1 MVSNAIPL
9 LPLLGERIGQLV
21 PGHLETMAELLAL
34 EHEKVLEAR
43 RWAFA
48 TRRKKEIV
56 AVSFLAALHRR
67 MFGGIWTW
75 AGQLRR
81 TEHADGA
88 RWPTIGIEL
97 NDLLGE
103 LRFWRERK
111 LYPPDDM
118 ALRFHHRLFRIRAW
132 EGGNGSH
139 ARLAADALV
148 VAMDR
153 PPFHWG
159 QSSTHPPT
167 TLRDRYLAALREA
180 DSGLFHPLREF
191 ARMT

>member
-1 MVSNAIPL
+1 MAHL
-9 LPLLGERIGQLV
+9 LPS
-21 PGHLETMAELLAL
+21 HLATMDELLAL
-34 EHEKVLEAR
+34 EQACATDAR
-43 RWAFA
+43 QWAFSRR
-48 TRRKKEIV
+48 RRKEIFS
-56 AVSFLAALHRR
+56 VSFLAELHRR
-67 MFGGIWTW
+67 MFSGIWKW

-97 NDLLGE
+97 NDLIGE
-103 LRFWRERK
+103 ARFWRERK
-111 LYPPDDM
+111 LYPPDDV

-139 ARLAADALV
+139 ARLTADALA

-153 PPFHWG
+153 PPFLWG
-159 QSSTHPPT
+159 QNRAEPAAPVRERYSAALRDADSGILQ
-167 TLRDRYLAALREA
+167 TLRD
-180 DSGLFHPLREF
+180 F